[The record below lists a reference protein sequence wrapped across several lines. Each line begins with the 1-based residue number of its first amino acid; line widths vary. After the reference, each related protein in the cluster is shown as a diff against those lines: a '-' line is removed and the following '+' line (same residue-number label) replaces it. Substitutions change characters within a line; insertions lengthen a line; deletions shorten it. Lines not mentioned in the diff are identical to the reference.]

1 MKNCITSAILC
12 FFFIFTTTFLFP
24 FTPDVSTQ
32 EALSEQVLRFHVLA
46 DTNSQTDQHIK
57 LLVRD
62 AILAYTTPLLTHAA
76 TANEVKQILTPLL
89 PKLTTLADQVL
100 AVSDVSYTASVHIE
114 TTYFP
119 VKQYGSLLLPPGEYE
134 ALRIVLG
141 EGEGKNWWCLVF
153 PSLCFLDGT
162 TAVLPEKEK
171 QTLKNLLPEAEYN
184 VLFPE
189 EKQNIQFSFRLY
201 ELILPFLKKFD
212 ILE

>member
-12 FFFIFTTTFLFP
+12 FFFIFTTIFLFP
-24 FTPDVSTQ
+24 FTPDISTQ
-32 EALSEQVLRFHVLA
+32 KALSEQVLRFHVLA

-62 AILAYTTPLLTHAA
+62 AILSYTTPLLTNAE
-76 TANEVKQILTPLL
+76 TADEVKQILTPLL
-89 PKLTTLADQVL
+89 PKLTILADQVL
-100 AVSDVSYTASVHIE
+100 AVSDVTYTASVHIE
-114 TTYFP
+114 NTYFP

-171 QTLKNLLPEAEYN
+171 QTLKKLLPEAEYDA
-184 VLFPE
+184 LFS
-189 EKQNIQFSFRLY
+189 EKEQKIQFSFRLY
-201 ELILPFLKKFD
+201 ELILPFFKKFD